1 MSKVSSYF
9 LNLILF
15 FALVGGVA
23 FCAPSIK
30 GFASSTTS
38 YVDLY
43 RSYYNQYTAGSVLYN
58 SDHKYGT
65 LVNVAASPSSYNLG
79 SSSSIVFSSVEVYLV
94 TTEGS
99 YLIATG
105 SSSTY
110 TGALRY
116 VDTGNRYFAGYPCG
130 SITIAHC
137 SVPSGSSYSSSSG
150 TGLALSLSVDDLTL
164 TDPQQIDLTIIKSNT
179 ESIISM
185 LQDIDISTLES
196 LLSSILS
203 KVTGIDTSVSSID
216 SELVDIEGAIG
227 GTNSR
232 LTDILFEIY
241 KLKKAV
247 CFDFADTID
256 GNYHLSSLYFSSL
269 SYSDFNHEVLPIG
282 SAAFDFVGNS
292 STNLRFTF
300 RVPESCKILV
310 LSSAIDSNFN
320 IPSIVGIYDYDG
332 NPITFT
338 QSPRYGRNT
347 VIGRYITI
355 PDYYKFEFLSI
366 QFSFSNS
373 ARVRFALYDY
383 VVGANDIL
391 NYMKEQWAQSSSAIS
406 DLGDHSSGTGTMQ
419 GDVFETESS
428 YFGDFESAV
437 SGAGVTGFN
446 WSVFTGMGIF
456 SSIVSSFYNL
466 MPSELALYITA
477 VLIVGCIAVFISAV
491 GRVVKKG
498 GQDG

>member
-1 MSKVSSYF
+1 MSKVSSYI

-15 FALVGGVA
+15 LALVGGVA

-65 LVNVAASPSSYNLG
+65 LVNVASSPSSFNLG
-79 SSSSIVFSSVEVYLV
+79 SSYGIVFSSVEVYLV

-105 SSSTY
+105 SSSSY

-164 TDPQQIDLTIIKSNT
+164 TDPQQIDLTIIKSNSET
-179 ESIISM
+179 IISM

-203 KVTGIDTSVSSID
+203 KVTGIDTTVSSID
-216 SELVDIEGAIG
+216 LELVDIESAIG

-232 LTDILFEIY
+232 LADILFELY
-241 KLKKAV
+241 TLKKSL
-247 CFDFADTID
+247 CFDFPLTID
-256 GNYHLSSLYFSSL
+256 GNYHLATVFFISSVE
-269 SYSDFNHEVLPIG
+269 SYNNNPMDIG
-282 SAAFDFVGNS
+282 YCAFDFS
-292 STNLRFTF
+292 SSVSSNTHRFICA
-300 RVPESCKILV
+300 VPESRKIRLV
-310 LSSAIDSNFN
+310 S
-320 IPSIVGIYDYDG
+320 
-332 NPITFT
+332 
-338 QSPRYGRNT
+338 SPRVNRSTFVDLYDNVINVST
-347 VIGRYITI
+347 VDNSTSVTRDVIYTF
-355 PDYYKFEFLSI
+355 PDSVVPGSIFKFGVDAP
-366 QFSFSNS
+366 SNS
-373 ARVRFALYDY
+373 RFALYDY

-391 NYMKEQWAQSSSAIS
+391 NYMKDQWAQSSSAIS
-406 DLGDHSSGTGTMQ
+406 DLGDHSSGTGTLQ
-419 GDVFETESS
+419 GDVFTTESS

-456 SSIVSSFYNL
+456 SAIVSSFYNL
-466 MPSELALYITA
+466 MPSELSLYITA